1 MAHAQVYEVTIAE
14 NGDVTW
20 NGSAFVRSTGVS
32 HSRIDSQVARSLI
45 QQFQQAKF
53 WTLCAGYDA
62 SITDSAS
69 AQICV
74 QIGGRS
80 KAVWNYANSAPP
92 FLETFEKAIDATAN
106 THEWR
111 HGNPRTEPLSNIFDD
126 TFMPKPGVTP
136 LMKAAGKAD
145 VDAIKEAISRGDPI
159 DEVDSSGWTA
169 LMYAAASSHS
179 EPVQILLKA
188 GANPNHRSFIG
199 DTPLMTSA
207 IARQF
212 DEDLWRGGAEI
223 NAKNSDGV
231 SALMILAASGDADE
245 VKAALVAGADAGA
258 KDARGRS
265 SLDYLR
271 LTNCVE
277 SPIVAWHTF
286 ETGGRCDHLDEDDVK
301 QVASLLKNAKQKPR
315 N

>member
-1 MAHAQVYEVTIAE
+1 M
-14 NGDVTW
+14 DV
-20 NGSAFVRSTGVS
+20 VR
-32 HSRIDSQVARSLI
+32 RL
-45 QQFQQAKF
+45 
-53 WTLCAGYDA
+53 L
-62 SITDSAS
+62 
-69 AQICV
+69 
-74 QIGGRS
+74 GGRS

-106 THEWR
+106 AREWR

-126 TFMPKPGVTP
+126 TFMPKPSVTP

-145 VDAIKEAISRGDPI
+145 VEAIKEAIARGDPI

-188 GANPNHRSFIG
+188 GANPNHRSLIG

-231 SALMILAASGDADE
+231 SALMILAASGDGDE
-245 VKAALVAGADAGA
+245 VKAALVDGADAGA

-265 SLDYLR
+265 SLGYLR
-271 LTNCVE
+271 LTNCGK
-277 SPIVAWHTF
+277 SPIVAWHTS
-286 ETGGRCDHLDEDDVK
+286 ETGGQCDHLDE
-301 QVASLLKNAKQKPR
+301 
-315 N
+315 